1 MVCVIWGPQTFIQDW
16 WTKCEIGQTLTV
28 TSVRV
33 SKSTNEF
40 HPLSTSP
47 FIITA
52 SDCSKLTIS
61 DAGMELRYVPLK
73 PIEGTLT
80 LDDIKITGEK
90 GIGRYV
96 DVFVLVRQLKPV
108 RQITLKTGGTQKSLR
123 ECVLCDQSNAGMLF
137 TMWSEDFLVRSEKW
151 QATNQVLHVMDVKIG
166 YSSYY
171 KSIFLMTTSKTVIME
186 SPDHGRT
193 QELLE
198 FGLQLDPFDSTA
210 GNNFNNILPAPKAIQ
225 EVMSCQRVT
234 DRMTMREGIGDEDQ
248 FTAVIFGIVTKFDID
263 QLRNVVKKKW

>member
-1 MVCVIWGPQTFIQDW
+1 M
-16 WTKCEIGQTLTV
+16 KCEVGQTVTV
-28 TSVRV
+28 TCVRV

-47 FIITA
+47 FTITA
-52 SDCSKLTIS
+52 SDCSQITIS
-61 DAGMELRYVPLK
+61 ESNLAVKELFYVPLK
-73 PIEGTLT
+73 PIESALT
-80 LDDIKITGEK
+80 LDDIKINGEK

-96 DVFVLVRQLKPV
+96 NVFVLVRQLKPIK
-108 RQITLKTGGTQKSLR
+108 QITLKADDTQKSLR
-123 ECVLCDQSNAGMLF
+123 ECVICDKSNAGMLL
-137 TMWSEDFLVRSEKW
+137 TLWSEDFLVRSERW
-151 QATNQVLHVMDVKIG
+151 QATSQVLHVMDVKIG
-166 YSSYY
+166 YSSYF

-210 GNNFNNILPAPKAIQ
+210 GNNNFNNILPAPHAIQ

-234 DRMTMREGIGDEDQ
+234 DRMTTGEGFGDEDQ
-248 FTAVIFGIVTKFDID
+248 FTAVIYGVVIKFDID
-263 QLRNVVKKKW
+263 QMRNVVKKKW